1 MIKGYKMKNDWLM
14 NDKLIA
20 MYINVMVDL
29 DMLIENKK
37 DMILKYN
44 IAKINAKRNGASF
57 KDEKEVVDLII
68 TALEG
73 IVLSKEEEKMVIEA
87 VNSATIEYKI
97 NSLQG

>member
-1 MIKGYKMKNDWLM
+1 MKNDWLM
-14 NDKLIA
+14 NDKLLA
-20 MYINVMVDL
+20 TYINVMVEL
-29 DMLIENKK
+29 GRIIENKK

-68 TALEG
+68 TALKG
-73 IVLSKEEEKMVIEA
+73 IELSKEEEKMVIEA

>member
-1 MIKGYKMKNDWLM
+1 MKNDWLM
-14 NDKLIA
+14 NDKLLA
-20 MYINVMVDL
+20 TYINVMVEL
-29 DMLIENKK
+29 GRIIENKK

>member
-1 MIKGYKMKNDWLM
+1 MIETNDFT
-14 NDKLIA
+14 
-20 MYINVMVDL
+20 
-29 DMLIENKK
+29 
-37 DMILKYN
+37 
-44 IAKINAKRNGASF
+44 INALLSEYLAS
-57 KDEKEVVDLII
+57 KNLLEEVVDLII

>member
-1 MIKGYKMKNDWLM
+1 MKNDWLM

-20 MYINVMVDL
+20 MYINVMVEL

-37 DMILKYN
+37 TMILKYN
-44 IAKINAKRNGASF
+44 IACINAKRNGASF

>member
-1 MIKGYKMKNDWLM
+1 MKNDWLM

-20 MYINVMVDL
+20 MYINVMVEL
-29 DMLIENKK
+29 GRIIENKK

-57 KDEKEVVDLII
+57 KDEKEVVDLVI
-68 TALEG
+68 TALKG
-73 IVLSKEEEKMVIEA
+73 IELSKEEENMVIEA